1 MGEYLNAL
9 VESEKFYILPIC
21 NLVINP
27 FIPSEAY
34 PDDEFWIEWNPVGY
48 SVSTTTGG
56 NLAQYNDNME
66 EIIITD
72 YIKNLDVD
80 YISFSS
86 NPNADTTS
94 SGQRISSVVFNIV
107 YKLTDGINPFVTG
120 EGTQIYFENE
130 DEYICQCKVEVGA
143 LLKIDLKNIYSI
155 RDIVITTT
163 DVVPAPTDTADKNN
177 KCRPYGITLWKQFL
191 TSSSNNK
198 NIFLQSN
205 LLPAGYN
212 EYFNPFYNQQP

>member
-9 VESEKFYILPIC
+9 VEAEKFYILPIC

-27 FIPSEAY
+27 FVPSEDY
-34 PDDEFWIEWNPVGY
+34 PDDEFWVEWNPVGY
-48 SVSTTTGG
+48 GVSTTTGG

-86 NPNADTTS
+86 NPSADTTS

-120 EGTQIYFENE
+120 EGTQVYFENE

-143 LLKIDLKNIYSI
+143 LLKIDLK
-155 RDIVITTT
+155 
-163 DVVPAPTDTADKNN
+163 
-177 KCRPYGITLWKQFL
+177 
-191 TSSSNNK
+191 
-198 NIFLQSN
+198 IFIL
-205 LLPAGYN
+205 
-212 EYFNPFYNQQP
+212 